1 MPLSYSGP
9 GPLYGPNA
17 RWKDEF
23 TDLLLPLRTT
33 LPGKRGGRREIDSK
47 EKTEEKTDMAPLEPM
62 YSISSLLRATFSKRV
77 LFSNVL
83 NIL

>member
-47 EKTEEKTDMAPLEPM
+47 EKTEEKTEMAPLSQ
-62 YSISSLLRATFSKRV
+62 SIPYLDFSELPARNVFYFPTF
-77 LFSNVL
+77 
-83 NIL
+83 